1 MLKDARTLRHLD
13 RLHEQLRSA
22 VPEPVLREALIH
34 LWYLSRLML
43 ILSDFVVGEESVQ
56 TIG

>member
-1 MLKDARTLRHLD
+1 MLKDARTLRHLA

-34 LWYLSRLML
+34 LWYLSRLRRQTE
-43 ILSDFVVGEESVQ
+43 GEDHVR
-56 TIG
+56 